1 MDNMIIVRQ
10 VKSRIIQIFKSG
22 NKFPAKEELDRD
34 ELPSD
39 VRAEFLCSEK
49 N

>member
-1 MDNMIIVRQ
+1 MDNTKIAKR

-22 NKFPAKEELDRD
+22 NKFPAKEELDWD

-39 VRAEFLCSEK
+39 VRAEFLRREK